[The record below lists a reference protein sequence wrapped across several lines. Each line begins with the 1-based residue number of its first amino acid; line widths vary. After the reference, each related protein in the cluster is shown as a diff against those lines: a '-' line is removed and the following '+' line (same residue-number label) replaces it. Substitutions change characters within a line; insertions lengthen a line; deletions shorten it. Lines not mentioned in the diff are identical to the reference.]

1 MKYKV
6 TDLVP
11 TLKEDT
17 LKELRTTIKTLLS
30 ISERYQKSGDISDPF
45 LLEELKK
52 EFDSYMQRMATLYS
66 KTKKYKGSQ
75 HVYLEDI
82 RKKIKSEVLI
92 RLMGAPN
99 NMKITQAEVVVY
111 SDEEYVE
118 KITLLE
124 NLREFMINVELMYE
138 RFETTYNAI
147 IQSQSIVK
155 KEYEQS
161 KR

>member
-11 TLKEDT
+11 SLKEDT
-17 LKELRTTIKTLLS
+17 LKELRATIKTLLT

-92 RLMGAPN
+92 RLMGAPS